1 MLAVRVAILSH
12 YTYHSVACDGLR
24 DDILVLYRD
33 DHIYKYIYNSY
44 WDCLLYNSTYRTTSK
59 KQELFYCGCSIACT
73 IFYKTYCIGT
83 AVYIKYEYIE
93 SSTKAP
99 APLQKETAEPQEISN

>member
-12 YTYHSVACDGLR
+12 YIYHGVACDGLR

-33 DHIYKYIYNSY
+33 DHIHKYIYNSY
-44 WDCLLYNSTYRTTSK
+44 WDC
-59 KQELFYCGCSIACT
+59 IACT

-83 AVYIKYEYIE
+83 PVYIKYEYIE